1 MTEAP
6 IGPNVVAL
14 GGGHGLANSLRA
26 LRRVTEALTAVVGV
40 ADDGGSSGR
49 IRAEFGVL
57 PPGDLRMALAALC
70 AEDTWGKTWS
80 DVIQHRFNGSG
91 ELSGHSMGNL
101 LITALWQQSD
111 DPVTGLTW
119 VASLLGA
126 KGSVLPCSTVPMSIH
141 AMVRDGSGQ
150 SVAVHGQ
157 GNIARLTAPVDRV
170 WVTPDEPPA
179 CREALAAISTADAI
193 VLGPGSWYTSV
204 LPHLLIPEQRMAIAE
219 ATGRRILIMNVSPT
233 SDRETLGLTLD
244 EHLRILTRYAP
255 EIRIDTIIADP
266 KHAPDRIALEEAAR
280 TIGGTVHYADVES
293 STPGIHDPDLLA
305 AALRTVLNA
314 R

>member
-1 MTEAP
+1 
-6 IGPNVVAL
+6 
-14 GGGHGLANSLRA
+14 
-26 LRRVTEALTAVVGV
+26 
-40 ADDGGSSGR
+40 
-49 IRAEFGVL
+49 
-57 PPGDLRMALAALC
+57 
-70 AEDTWGKTWS
+70 
-80 DVIQHRFNGSG
+80 
-91 ELSGHSMGNL
+91 
-101 LITALWQQSD
+101 
-111 DPVTGLTW
+111 

-141 AMVRDGSGQ
+141 AMVRDDSGQ

-170 WVTPDEPPA
+170 WVTPNEPPA

-204 LPHLLIPEQRMAIAE
+204 LPHLLIPEQRIAIAE